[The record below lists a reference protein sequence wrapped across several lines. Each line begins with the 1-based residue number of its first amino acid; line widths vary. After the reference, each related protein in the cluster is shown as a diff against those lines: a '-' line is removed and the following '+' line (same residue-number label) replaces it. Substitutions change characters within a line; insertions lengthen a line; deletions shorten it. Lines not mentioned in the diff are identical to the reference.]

1 MSPGY
6 TLVELMAVTAVLTV
20 MLAAA
25 VPLAHSTIDRSRT
38 AGAAVYVGARIAT
51 ARMEAVKRSAFVAIQ
66 FVQRPDGYWFA
77 TYVDGNRNGVL
88 THDIASGVD
97 RQTAAPARLGDLF
110 AHVAIALAVPGSGT
124 NPVQLS
130 GGSML
135 LSFTPVGTA
144 TGGSVYVR
152 GSDGSQ
158 FAIRILG
165 PTARTRLQEYDENRH
180 LWVDA
185 R

>member
-1 MSPGY
+1 MFVLG
-6 TLVELMAVTAVLTV
+6 LAAVVS
-20 MLAAA
+20 AAA
-25 VPLAHSTIDRSRT
+25 VPQTLVTIERSRARAAARYLSSRMAVARAQAVAQGAIVALRFDTT
-38 AGAAVYVGARIAT
+38 AAGIT
-51 ARMEAVKRSAFVAIQ
+51 FTSFI
-66 FVQRPDGYWFA
+66 
-77 TYVDGNRNGVL
+77 DGNRNGVL

-180 LWVDA
+180 VWVDA